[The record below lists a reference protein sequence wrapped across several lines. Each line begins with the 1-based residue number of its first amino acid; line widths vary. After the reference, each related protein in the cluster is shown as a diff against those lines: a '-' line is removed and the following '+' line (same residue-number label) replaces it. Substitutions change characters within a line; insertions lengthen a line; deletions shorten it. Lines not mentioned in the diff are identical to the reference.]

1 MSALASRTIKPCPP
15 DPERFWADAEVLLEP
30 DDPRPGSW
38 AGGPSAQLVDGTW
51 WLAYRL
57 RRPVGEG
64 RGFVNVVAR
73 SDDGV
78 RFTPV
83 VAIGKDTFG
92 AESLERPALVHTPE
106 GRWRLYLSCATPGT
120 KHWRVDLL
128 EAGSVEAL
136 ATATP
141 RTVLAGSETLA
152 VKDPVIRYDGARWHL
167 WASVHPLDDPTAT
180 DRMRTDHATS
190 PDGVEWTWRGAA
202 PTRPPGRWGGRGGGV
217 AAVGR
222 RGARSRG
229 PLRGGGA
236 GAACGSPQSCSTV
249 RRPGPC
255 TTGGRRRRRTGR
267 SGPVWPA
274 RTATDVSSP
283 RSPVLSCRARTRHR
297 GCATPTSWPCRGV
310 VPAGSTRRRG
320 PTAGTSCARSCWR
333 AERANLYQAGR
344 LDRH

>member
-1 MSALASRTIKPCPP
+1 MSALASRTIQPCPP
-15 DPERFWADAEVLLEP
+15 DRERFWADAEVLLEP

-83 VAIGKDTFG
+83 VAIGKDAFG

-128 EAGSVEAL
+128 EAGSVEEL

-141 RTVLAGSETLA
+141 RTVLPGSETLA

-190 PDGVEWTWRGAA
+190 PDGVEWTWRGTALA
-202 PTRPPGRWGGRGGGV
+202 GTPGSWDGRGVRFATVVLDGAQTWALYDGRATAAENWEERTGLARANGDGRFV
-217 AAVGR
+217 AAEP
-222 RGARSRG
+222 G
-229 PLRGGGA
+229 PLLQSPHPPSGLRYADVVAVPGGGA
-236 GAACGSPQSCSTV
+236 RWFYEATRPDGGHELRTV
-249 RRPGPC
+249 
-255 TTGGRRRRRTGR
+255 
-267 SGPVWPA
+267 
-274 RTATDVSSP
+274 
-283 RSPVLSCRARTRHR
+283 LL
-297 GCATPTSWPCRGV
+297 
-310 VPAGSTRRRG
+310 
-320 PTAGTSCARSCWR
+320 
-333 AERANLYQAGR
+333 EN
-344 LDRH
+344 